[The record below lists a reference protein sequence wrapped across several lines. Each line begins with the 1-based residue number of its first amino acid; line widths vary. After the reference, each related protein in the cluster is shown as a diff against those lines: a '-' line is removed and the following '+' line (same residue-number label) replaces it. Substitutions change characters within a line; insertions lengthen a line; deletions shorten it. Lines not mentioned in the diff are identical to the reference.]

1 MVLPIAERIKILRTK
16 SSMTQTELANK
27 LGVTR
32 SSVNAWEMGISVPTT
47 DKIVEI
53 ALLFGTSTDYIFGL
67 EKRQMFDSSNIDPN
81 IKDVLIDLIR
91 YLNTINTNKND
102 N

>member
-1 MVLPIAERIKILRTK
+1 MILPIAERIKILRTK
-16 SSMTQTELANK
+16 ASMTQTELANK

-32 SSVNAWEMGISVPTT
+32 SSVNAWEMGISIPTT

-53 ALLFGTSTDYIFGL
+53 ALLYGTTTDYIFGL

-81 IKDVLIDLIR
+81 IQDVLFELIR
-91 YLNTINTNKND
+91 YLNLVNSNKND

>member
-1 MVLPIAERIKILRTK
+1 MVLPIAERIKTLRMR
-16 SSMTQTELANK
+16 SMMTRTDLANK

-53 ALLFGTSTDYIFGL
+53 ALLYGTTTDYIFGL
-67 EKRQMFDSSNIDPN
+67 EERQMVDLSNVSPN
-81 IKDVLIDLIR
+81 IKDILSELVR
-91 YLNTINTNKND
+91 YLNTVNSSKNE

>member
-1 MVLPIAERIKILRTK
+1 M
-16 SSMTQTELANK
+16 MTQTDLANK

-53 ALLFGTSTDYIFGL
+53 ALLYGAKKVAELLFVGDPSDKNAIVLVLFNKDNPVSMKRKDLFILARHVGDYV
-67 EKRQMFDSSNIDPN
+67 E
-81 IKDVLIDLIR
+81 
-91 YLNTINTNKND
+91 TIPGRFIEQ
-102 N
+102 